1 MTTTPAPVDA
11 AADAQARAEATVRA
25 WCGWH
30 VAPERSE
37 VLTLDGP
44 GGPTLVLPSLHVVDI
59 ASITEGGVVLDPAA
73 YSWSAAGMVRR
84 HHVTVYDE
92 YPSHWPPVWTDAY
105 RAVVVDLTHGFTEMP
120 ADVQGVIDRLAA
132 RTGLGGN
139 LAQVG
144 AVRYAVGA
152 DGLPVSETL
161 TPADE
166 AVLAPYRLPK
176 LP

>member
-1 MTTTPAPVDA
+1 MTTSSAPGPADA

-37 VLTLDGP
+37 VLVLDGP
-44 GGPTLVLPSLHVVDI
+44 GTTTLVLPSLYVVDI
-59 ASITEGGVVLDPAA
+59 ASITEDGVVLDPSH

-84 HHVTVYDE
+84 LQADY
-92 YPSHWPPVWTDAY
+92 YHWGWSNAY
-105 RAVVVDLTHGFTEMP
+105 RSLQVDLTHGFTEWP

-132 RTGLGGN
+132 RTGISGN

-166 AVLAPYRLPK
+166 AALAPYK
-176 LP
+176 LPPRP